1 MNSRSTRVLRS
12 ILKEIAIE
20 IHMQLRVDIF
30 AAISTFFSY
39 PKVFYYFDTHHMWK
53 SVVIKETCL
62 QSDVMVGMILFWVLH
77 IFILAITHSWHLV
90 IYVLLD
96 RAPRCLT
103 RAHLLSRKTRCMCKH
118 MFFEMALFSSS
129 ALATTY
135 MTFGTCIY
143 TSAYLILFLLRKFKW
158 KSLKLQ

>member
-1 MNSRSTRVLRS
+1 MNSLSTRVLRS

-30 AAISTFFSY
+30 AASSTFFSY

-129 ALATTY
+129 ALLLLHIWLSVHVYIQVPIWLFADG
-135 MTFGTCIY
+135 GT
-143 TSAYLILFLLRKFKW
+143 SNANP
-158 KSLKLQ
+158 